1 MPIDTREQIANA
13 VRTLLVEKHVK
24 RLTVKDIVEEC
35 SITRQTFYYHFED
48 IPDLLRWIIER
59 ESEKIME
66 ECIAQGDAERG
77 LRYLFLVAVNLRA
90 VVQQSLKTNYGEELE
105 RIMAQQFRAC
115 FGQIVEALGLYRQ
128 YSRADLAL
136 IIRYHSAAMMGLLR
150 DWTEADTED
159 LEHIVHQVYL
169 ILTGEVSALDRRE
182 LVMELSSNQ
191 GNCAP
196 QRRMTTQPPF
206 PYPPRGDKRA

>member
-59 ESEKIME
+59 ESEKVME

-115 FGQIVEALGLYRQ
+115 FGQIVDALGLYRQ
-128 YSRADLAL
+128 CSRADQAL

-150 DWTEADTED
+150 DWRSADTEN

-169 ILTGEVSALDRRE
+169 ILTGEVSALD
-182 LVMELSSNQ
+182 
-191 GNCAP
+191 
-196 QRRMTTQPPF
+196 
-206 PYPPRGDKRA
+206 